1 MPTHFPGVPRWDL
14 FILVLL
20 PYTYTL
26 SLKLWSF
33 DKLEQFTKYI
43 PIQDWHR
50 IEWSRFRNASNLR
63 SRLLSSSR
71 NPSLPIMH
79 HADDILGVY
88 TLQFLYHNAPVTFF
102 LSNTR
107 MRHSEPLRGC
117 LYFLTVTRGIHR
129 LSSFDRGRPL
139 FFLKHRHYQRHQLL
153 MSDNPGNADRTII
166 WSVDLIL
173 NRLCWTY
180 WRISV
185 PMAFRKPWIHLRLA
199 IGKG

>member
-88 TLQFLYHNAPVTFF
+88 TLQFLHYNAPVTFF
-102 LSNTR
+102 CQIQEWGTVNHYVAAYISSL
-107 MRHSEPLRGC
+107 LREGYIGC
-117 LYFLTVTRGIHR
+117 LPSIEEDHSSSSSIGIIRGTNFWCRII
-129 LSSFDRGRPL
+129 LETQTTPL
-139 FFLKHRHYQRHQLL
+139 YGQWIWFWTDSAERTGESAYRWR
-153 MSDNPGNADRTII
+153 SGNLEFI
-166 WSVDLIL
+166 WDL
-173 NRLCWTY
+173 R
-180 WRISV
+180 
-185 PMAFRKPWIHLRLA
+185 
-199 IGKG
+199 